1 MNNAPKTIEI
11 YPEFRGENL
20 KQLFLNKNPQLMV
33 AEIIKRL
40 LNNKKFRRLNFEMI
54 GMLVLLASKS
64 LLTRTQKEL
73 MEPLGLLFN
82 IMENVETETF
92 NEGRDWTVLKRKQRA
107 RILRDHWEK
116 IRRHKAHMRNIVQH
130 YPRARTYDIKTEIHN
145 TEVISQFCMPFSA
158 TANNNRE
165 FASEL
170 REIMQAG
177 IKHELPWQ
185 QILAQQIIN
194 GTSTFNELSPII
206 SDHKRDRAIK
216 FQTLLEMANAGQ
228 IDIVQE
234 KNFGD
239 IHFNPPL
246 NKTPKT
252 DLAIKDPQGCIY
264 QLDWH
269 TLQPK
274 QRDKVI
280 ADLRNKRIMM
290 ISNPTGEQHTL

>member
-1 MNNAPKTIEI
+1 MNNTPKTIEI

-20 KQLFLNKNPQLMV
+20 KQLFLNKNPQLRV
-33 AEIIKRL
+33 DKIIKRL

-54 GMLVLLASKS
+54 GLLVLHASKS

-73 MEPLGLLFN
+73 MEPLGVLFN
-82 IMENVETETF
+82 MMENGETEIL
-92 NEGRDWTVLKRKQRA
+92 NEDRDWTVLKRKQRA

-116 IRRHKAHMRNIVQH
+116 IRRQKAHMRKIVQH
-130 YPRARTYDIKTEIHN
+130 YPRVRTYDTKTEIHN
-145 TEVISQFCMPFSA
+145 TEVISQFCRPFSA
-158 TANNNRE
+158 AGNNNRE

-194 GTSTFNELSPII
+194 GTSTFNELSPVI
-206 SDHKRDRAIK
+206 SDLKRDKAIK

-234 KNFGD
+234 ENFGD
-239 IHFNPPL
+239 IHFNPHL
-246 NKTPKT
+246 NTTPET

-264 QLDWH
+264 QLDWDN
-269 TLQPK
+269 LQPK

-280 ADLRNKRIMM
+280 ADLRNKRIMI
-290 ISNPTGEQHTL
+290 ISNPAGEQHTL